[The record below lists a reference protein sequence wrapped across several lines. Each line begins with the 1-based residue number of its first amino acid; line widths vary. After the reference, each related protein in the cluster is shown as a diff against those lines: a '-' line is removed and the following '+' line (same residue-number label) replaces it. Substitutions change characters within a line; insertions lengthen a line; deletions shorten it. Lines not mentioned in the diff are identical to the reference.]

1 MQQSG
6 VHVGPASKAMERSWR
21 RSRRAALQRQV
32 EAFNVR
38 VELVKGWERSVRVWE
53 QLQEAGRRLQAR
65 LGQEVEPLRWR
76 QDYVEGL
83 YSRAYSAG
91 GRYLMCKAADRPRLG
106 LSDASR
112 NFQRRSGR
120 P

>member
-1 MQQSG
+1 MR
-6 VHVGPASKAMERSWR
+6 ASLHDITKIT
-21 RSRRAALQRQV
+21 
-32 EAFNVR
+32 
-38 VELVKGWERSVRVWE
+38 
-53 QLQEAGRRLQAR
+53 
-65 LGQEVEPLRWR
+65 LGEVEPLRRR